1 MSRGFYSKHF
11 VSQDRCF
18 FFNPET
24 GLSSWS
30 PPVDGIVL
38 EAPNARK
45 NLVGAAGSSE
55 TPSAAAPIEASVAPR
70 GEPAESEAA
79 EDQQKAVPEETVPRE
94 ASKSSAGPSTVDE
107 FLSSAWEQVNKKRG
121 S

>member
-1 MSRGFYSKHF
+1 MKQRPLLFGCLSALRRFLSPSLAYLLLLPAAVMSRGFYSKHF

-38 EAPNARK
+38 
-45 NLVGAAGSSE
+45 
-55 TPSAAAPIEASVAPR
+55 
-70 GEPAESEAA
+70 
-79 EDQQKAVPEETVPRE
+79 
-94 ASKSSAGPSTVDE
+94 
-107 FLSSAWEQVNKKRG
+107 
-121 S
+121 